1 MKDKGDAGNSFQQR
15 LSAPPTDKGVYS
27 SRGSISPGNWGQ
39 LLFVCI
45 ASPSLG
51 QATISLAHHGVSLV
65 SFITIAGSHRGH
77 IRRAQSRAQAAASRG
92 MLIITRQQRRNAPLP
107 PAVHSPHFTEVK
119 NRPKPP
125 SPPDL
130 VFLQLA
136 PWAVRRTIPSLRC
149 THKWA

>member
-51 QATISLAHHGVSLV
+51 ATISLAHDGVSLV
-65 SFITIAGSHRGH
+65 SFITTAGSAEDTYERNPEQGAPA
-77 IRRAQSRAQAAASRG
+77 RR
-92 MLIITRQQRRNAPLP
+92 
-107 PAVHSPHFTEVK
+107 E
-119 NRPKPP
+119 
-125 SPPDL
+125 
-130 VFLQLA
+130 
-136 PWAVRRTIPSLRC
+136 PWNVDNNST
-149 THKWA
+149 

>member
-1 MKDKGDAGNSFQQR
+1 MPGIPSSSASPRLQLIKASIPAGDQLVPVIGASSS
-15 LSAPPTDKGVYS
+15 LSASLPQSGASDDIPCTRRGQ
-27 SRGSISPGNWGQ
+27 SRQFHNHCW
-39 LLFVCI
+39 FC
-45 ASPSLG
+45 
-51 QATISLAHHGVSLV
+51 
-65 SFITIAGSHRGH
+65 RGH
-77 IRRAQSRAQAAASRG
+77 IHVERNPEHRRPPGVRRSRG
-92 MLIITRQQRRNAPLP
+92 MLIITRHHGLRRNAPLP

-149 THKWA
+149 THK